1 MKPEIS
7 AETEIE
13 IDEYEDYQYEEST
26 EMADQFVD
34 EEIIPLLAKFD
45 YDNPEEDY
53 VPGVATF
60 NLYTKLVNI
69 LIQEGFEAETLKEV
83 IDEFALMCIDDTVH

>member
-7 AETEIE
+7 AETELE

-26 EMADQFVD
+26 AMADQFVD
-34 EEIIPLLAKFD
+34 EEILTRLVKFD
-45 YDNPEEDY
+45 YENDEEDY

-69 LIQEGFEAETLKEV
+69 LIQEGFEAEQLKEI
-83 IDEFALMCIDDTVH
+83 IDEFSLMCVDETVH